1 MQITRRSII
10 TGIERTLDIQ
20 IAEDDYEKWNNGAL
34 IQNAAPYLSES
45 DREFIMTGI
54 TTEEWEL
61 YLEPDDDE

>member
-10 TGIERTLDIQ
+10 TGIERTRDIQ
-20 IAEDDYEKWNNGAL
+20 ITEDDYAKWNNGAL
-34 IQNAAPYLSES
+34 IQDAAPYLSAS